1 MGGTTL
7 REPFVGRAELVRR
20 LVHSECRAQLLVG
33 EPGIGK
39 SRLLEVVGDARV
51 AAFGGIRVE
60 TSVYDL
66 NVGLSFESLR
76 EIVFALDRR
85 LRLAHDVV
93 ERVRGA
99 DDRSLVRH
107 VRDAIAAASTYGPI
121 CVAVDDIF
129 RMPPAGL
136 EAFAYLVD
144 RLQDLPVRWHVTSH
158 MEGQVASAFAR
169 LTRANLLET
178 HVVPSLSF
186 GECSELVRSI
196 EPTDDGAR
204 LREIFARS
212 GGNPLFAKL
221 LARAD
226 SPWHIATLRAAV
238 AQRIGGLTSEA
249 SRLGLLIAT
258 GRAATRE
265 QLAVVSDT
273 SRETINAAC
282 DELVLRG
289 LIVTVPGGGLRF
301 QHDLIA
307 EAIVAGATEPA
318 RARAYETWL
327 HYATDSAERIRY
339 LEGAGRWREV
349 VDELII
355 EGWRAAEFGQPDAET
370 FASRALSIVA
380 SGDVR
385 RYEIYAFRARLHV
398 ELGRFEE
405 ARDDFARFL
414 VGREEMDALAFAKSY
429 GRFAVAA
436 APEFRSAGLPILP
449 DLLDRALS
457 EFPAAYAVL
466 AHARALVLYCEGDVT
481 AALDVLRMAKRGPAS
496 DLERIRQDIWEAY
509 LGVQL
514 DPGQDARAT
523 SVLAE
528 AARHADA
535 IDATADAARAYFM
548 CAFIAHRA
556 DDLAAAEAWCRRG
569 LATREPKPRSV
580 TVALR
585 SQLCE
590 HLLLSG
596 RAWEALGILL
606 EATEETQFLRRD
618 ARVTVGAILAL
629 AQGLTG
635 SLEAA
640 RITLA
645 SIDDAGVSPV
655 IFHSIEVIR
664 GIIFE
669 MASQMDAAARAY
681 DRVIENATV
690 VETSLAYAYIGRARI
705 ALADRDVAT
714 LERLCASAT
723 IAQANG
729 PKSLSVAALISGFIA
744 LLAGEA
750 GALAETLP
758 AIDANRSVYDA
769 AFVRLVVGE
778 VAGDATCLRDAA
790 AAFDAIGTQTLADR
804 ARAAAR
810 RHGLR
815 LGSPRNPS
823 RSLSERSRSV
833 AIGIAAGQTNA
844 EIAAALHL
852 SPRTVEKHVSSLLS
866 HFDVRSRVEIAGI
879 ILRGELAERQA
890 PP

>member
-1 MGGTTL
+1 
-7 REPFVGRAELVRR
+7 
-20 LVHSECRAQLLVG
+20 LLVG

-39 SRLLEVVGDARV
+39 SRLLEVAGEACV
-51 AAFGGIRVE
+51 AAFGGIRVG

-66 NVGLSFESLR
+66 NVGLSFEPLR
-76 EIVFALDRR
+76 ELVFALERR
-85 LRLAHDVV
+85 VRLARDVV
-93 ERVRGA
+93 ERVRVT
-99 DDRSLVRH
+99 DDRTVVRH

-121 CVAVDDIF
+121 WVAVDDIF

-178 HVVPSLSF
+178 HVVPPLSLQ
-186 GECSELVRSI
+186 ECSELVRSI
-196 EPTDDGAR
+196 EPVDDDAR
-204 LREIFARS
+204 VREIFARS
-212 GGNPLFAKL
+212 GGNPFFATL

-226 SPWHIATLRAAV
+226 SPWHIVTLRAAV
-238 AQRIGGLTSEA
+238 MQRIGGLTSEA
-249 SRLGLLIAT
+249 NRLGLLIAT
-258 GRAATRE
+258 ARAVTRE
-265 QLAVVSDT
+265 RLAIVSGT
-273 SRETINAAC
+273 SRETMNAAC
-282 DELVLRG
+282 DELALRG
-289 LIVTVPGGGLRF
+289 LIVTAAGGDLRF

-307 EAIVAGATEPA
+307 ESIVAGATESA

-327 HYATDSAERIRY
+327 AFATDAPERIRC
-339 LEGAGRWREV
+339 LEGAARWTQV
-349 VDELII
+349 VDEVIL
-355 EGWRAAEFGQPDAET
+355 EGWRAAELGQPEAEA
-370 FASRALSIVA
+370 FASRALSLVA

-385 RYEIYAFRARLHV
+385 RYEIYAFHARLHV
-398 ELGRFEE
+398 ELGRFDE

-414 VGREEMDALAFAKSY
+414 AGRGEMDALAFAKSY
-429 GRFAVAA
+429 GRFAIAA

-449 DLLDRALS
+449 DLLDRALC
-457 EFPAAYAVL
+457 EFPAAYPAL
-466 AHARALVLYCEGDVT
+466 AHARALVLYCEGDVA
-481 AALDVLRMAKRGPAS
+481 AALELLRIAKVGPAS

-509 LGVQL
+509 LSVQL

-523 SVLAE
+523 SALADAARQAE
-528 AARHADA
+528 AL
-535 IDATADAARAYFM
+535 DATADAARAYFM
-548 CAFIAHRA
+548 CAFIAHRSG
-556 DDLAAAEAWCRRG
+556 DLDAAETWCRRG

-590 HLLLSG
+590 HLLLRG

-618 ARVTVGAILAL
+618 ARVTVAAILAL

-645 SIDDAGVSPV
+645 NVDDAGVSPV

-669 MASQMDAAARAY
+669 MASQTDAAARAY
-681 DRVIENATV
+681 DRVLERATV
-690 VETSLAYAYIGRARI
+690 AETSLAYAYIGRARI

-714 LERLCASAT
+714 LERLSVSAAV
-723 IAQANG
+723 AQAHG
-729 PKSLSVAALISGFIA
+729 PKSLSVVPLISGFIA
-744 LLAGEA
+744 LLADEP
-750 GALAETLP
+750 GALAATIP
-758 AIDANRSVYDA
+758 AIDENLSAYDA

-778 VAGDATCLRDAA
+778 AVGDAACLRGAA
-790 AAFDAIGTQTLADR
+790 TAFDAIGTQTLADR

-815 LGSPRNPS
+815 LGSPRSRS

-852 SPRTVEKHVSSLLS
+852 SPRTVEKHVSSLLN

-879 ILRGELAERQA
+879 ILRGELAARQ
-890 PP
+890 PTP

>member
-20 LVHSECRAQLLVG
+20 IVHSECRAQLLAG

-39 SRLLEVVGDARV
+39 SRLLEVAGDACV
-51 AAFGGIRVE
+51 AAFGGIRVGA
-60 TSVYDL
+60 SVYDL
-66 NVGLSFESLR
+66 NVGLSFEPLR
-76 EIVFALDRR
+76 EIVFALERR
-85 LRLAHDVV
+85 VRLASDVA
-93 ERVRGA
+93 ERVRVT

-121 CVAVDDIF
+121 CIAVDDIF

-158 MEGQVASAFAR
+158 MEGQVATAFAQ
-169 LTRANLLET
+169 LTRGNLLET
-178 HVVPSLSF
+178 HVVPPLSL

-196 EPTDDGAR
+196 EPSDDDAR
-204 LREIFARS
+204 AREIFARS
-212 GGNPLFAKL
+212 GGNPFFAKL

-226 SPWHIATLRAAV
+226 SPWHIVTLRAAV

-249 SRLGLLIAT
+249 NRLALLIAT
-258 GRAATRE
+258 GRAATCE
-265 QLAVVSDT
+265 QLAIVSGT
-273 SRETINAAC
+273 SRQTIGAAC
-282 DELVLRG
+282 DELALRG
-289 LIVTVPGGGLRF
+289 LIVTAPGGELRF

-307 EAIVAGATEPA
+307 ESIVAGATDSA
-318 RARAYETWL
+318 RARAYEMWL
-327 HYATDSAERIRY
+327 DFATDAAERIRC
-339 LEGAGRWREV
+339 LEGAARWSQV
-349 VDELII
+349 VDELIL
-355 EGWRAAEFGQPDAET
+355 EGWRAAEFGQPEAET
-370 FASRALSIVA
+370 FASRALSVVA
-380 SGDVR
+380 SGDAR

-398 ELGRFEE
+398 ELGRFDE
-405 ARDDFARFL
+405 ARDDFARFFAER
-414 VGREEMDALAFAKSY
+414 GEMDPLAFAKSY
-429 GRFAVAA
+429 GRFAIAA

-449 DLLDRALS
+449 DLLDRALC
-457 EFPAAYAVL
+457 EFPTAYAAL

-481 AALDVLRMAKRGPAS
+481 AALDLLRTAKLRPAT
-496 DLERIRQDIWEAY
+496 DLERIRQEIWEAY
-509 LGVQL
+509 LSVQL

-528 AARHADA
+528 AARHAEA
-535 IDATADAARAYFM
+535 LDATADAARAYFM
-548 CAFIAHRA
+548 CAFIAHRSG
-556 DDLAAAEAWCRRG
+556 DLDAAETWCRRG
-569 LATREPKPRSV
+569 LATRGPKPRSV

-590 HLLLSG
+590 HLLLRG

-618 ARVTVGAILAL
+618 ARVTIGAILAL

-645 SIDDAGVSPV
+645 SVDDAGVSPV

-669 MASQMDAAARAY
+669 MSSQTGAAARAY
-681 DRVIENATV
+681 DRVVERATV
-690 VETSLAYAYIGRARI
+690 AETSLAYAYFGRARI
-705 ALADRDVAT
+705 ALAERDMAT
-714 LERLCASAT
+714 LERLSASAA
-723 IAQANG
+723 IAQAHG
-729 PKSLSVAALISGFIA
+729 PKSLSVAPLISGFIG

-750 GALAETLP
+750 GALAATLP
-758 AIDANRSVYDA
+758 AIDSNRSVYDA

-778 VAGDATCLRDAA
+778 FAGDATCLRDAA
-790 AAFDAIGTQTLADR
+790 LAFDAIGTQALADR

-815 LGSPRNPS
+815 LGSPRSQS

-844 EIAAALHL
+844 EIAATLHL
-852 SPRTVEKHVSSLLS
+852 SPRTVEKHVSSLLN

-879 ILRGELAERQA
+879 ILRGELADRQPA
-890 PP
+890 L

>member
-1 MGGTTL
+1 M
-7 REPFVGRAELVRR
+7 
-20 LVHSECRAQLLVG
+20 CRAQLLVG

-39 SRLLEVVGDARV
+39 SRLLEVVGEAWV
-51 AAFGGIRVE
+51 AAFGGIRVGA
-60 TSVYDL
+60 SVYDL
-66 NVGLSFESLR
+66 NVGLSFEPLR
-76 EIVFALDRR
+76 EIVLALDRR
-85 LRLAHDVV
+85 LRLPRDVL
-93 ERVRGA
+93 ERVRVA

-107 VRDAIAAASTYGPI
+107 VRDAIAAASMYGPI
-121 CVAVDDIF
+121 CVAMDDIF

-158 MEGQVASAFAR
+158 MEGQVATAFAR
-169 LTRANLLET
+169 LTRASLLET
-178 HVVPSLSF
+178 HVVPPLSL

-196 EPTDDGAR
+196 EPMDDGAR
-204 LREIFARS
+204 VREIFARS

-258 GRAATRE
+258 GRPATRE
-265 QLAVVSDT
+265 RLAIVSGT

-289 LIVTVPGGGLRF
+289 LIVTAPGGDLRF

-307 EAIVAGATEPA
+307 EAIVAGATESA
-318 RARAYETWL
+318 RARAYESWL
-327 HYATDSAERIRY
+327 DFATDSAERIRC
-339 LEGAGRWREV
+339 LEGAARWSEV
-349 VDELII
+349 VDELIL
-355 EGWRAAEFGQPDAET
+355 EGWRAAEFGQADAET
-370 FASRALSIVA
+370 LAARALSIVA
-380 SGDVR
+380 LGDVR
-385 RYEIYAFRARLHV
+385 RYEIYAFRARLQV
-398 ELGRFEE
+398 EFGRFEE
-405 ARDDFARFL
+405 ARDDLARFI
-414 VGREEMDALAFAKSY
+414 VGRDEMDTLAFAKAY

-436 APEFRSAGLPILP
+436 APEFRSAGLPMLA
-449 DLLDRALS
+449 DLIDRALA
-457 EFPAAYAVL
+457 EFPDAYAVL
-466 AHARALVLYCEGDVT
+466 AHARVLVLYCEGDVR
-481 AALDVLRMAKRGPAS
+481 AALDLLRMAKLGPAS

-528 AARHADA
+528 AARHAEA

-556 DDLAAAEAWCRRG
+556 DDLAAAETWCRRG
-569 LATREPKPRSV
+569 LATPEPKPRSV

-590 HLLLSG
+590 HLLLRG

-618 ARVTVGAILAL
+618 ARVTIGAILAL

-640 RITLA
+640 LITLA

-655 IFHSIEVIR
+655 IFHSVEVIR

-669 MASQMDAAARAY
+669 MASQTEAATRTY
-681 DRVIENATV
+681 DRVVERATV
-690 VETSLAYAYIGRARI
+690 VETSLAYAYVGRARI
-705 ALADRDVAT
+705 ALAERDLAT
-714 LERLCASAT
+714 LERLFASAA
-723 IAQANG
+723 IAEANG
-729 PKSLSVAALISGFIA
+729 PKSLRVSPLIAGFIA
-744 LLAGEA
+744 LLAGDA
-750 GALAETLP
+750 GALAATLP
-758 AIDANRSVYDA
+758 AIDANQSAYDA

-790 AAFDAIGTQTLADR
+790 IAFDAIGTQTLADR

-815 LGSPRNPS
+815 LGSPRSQS

-844 EIAAALHL
+844 EIAATLHL

-879 ILRGELAERQA
+879 ILRGELAAERQPA
-890 PP
+890 T